1 MNQYQKMF
9 PSLATFSD
17 LDWPSVIEE
26 YETHFGDV
34 SFPEYLQQK
43 ALEGDCPSYLFELAY
58 YEMALFES
66 KTSDI
71 PLPKSAGVHLNPTAL
86 FLTLEF
92 DVTRMLEES
101 SKGNIDVFERAHVL
115 CLFRDKNGKVR
126 SVELDEDALGLLENL
141 EDGPQADAQFVP
153 KNLRSRYDEMVKNSL
168 VFDLT

>member
-17 LDWPSVIEE
+17 LDWPSVTKE
-26 YETHFGDV
+26 YETHFMDV

-43 ALEGDCPSYLFELAY
+43 ALEGDCPPYLFELAY

-71 PLPKSAGVHLNPTAL
+71 QFPKDSGVHLNPTAL

-92 DVTRMLEES
+92 DVTRMLTEAAQ
-101 SKGNIDVFERAHVL
+101 GNIEVFERAHVL
-115 CLFRDKNGKVR
+115 CLFRDKTGKVR

-141 EDGPQADAQFVP
+141 EDGPKNNDQFVT
-153 KNLRSRYDEMVKNSL
+153 KILRTRYDEMVKNGL
-168 VFDLT
+168 IFDLT